1 MIGKGSRHALHHSS
15 FFAEIHTTFREHHQN
30 ILGPKSSPFL
40 DTSTV
45 RSATDVL
52 IDRPTLESN
61 EHRQRMPIP
70 NTHSMMMLN
79 SGTTGIVSFPGAMY
93 RKRTTLLQCPELQ
106 FTVVLGFLDTE
117 RSATDIIS
125 LAEHCEISH
134 ARYF

>member
-79 SGTTGIVSFPGAMY
+79 SGTTGIVSFPGAIGTGKGQPY
-93 RKRTTLLQCPELQ
+93 C
-106 FTVVLGFLDTE
+106 
-117 RSATDIIS
+117 SALCWNFNLMLKLS
-125 LAEHCEISH
+125 
-134 ARYF
+134 